1 MLGRW
6 QSADRLTEQRTL
18 ARGED
23 GEDGPVLTQDQERV
37 PFVPVERMRERTRL
51 ARDESD
57 TSYFFD
63 LLYMGEMLLKIVV
76 ADLVAAIDDDRD
88 HNRYALE
95 FRLARA
101 DGVGEWAD
109 VLDEVLT
116 GPPSQLLIP
125 AARETQRALTMNVGT
140 GGDSWQRRAVD
151 RLNDACRCLDD
162 QIASTASQKA
172 SFRQWGRSFA
182 WLRNRTRG
190 HGAPKAATL
199 SSVCPALADSLD
211 ALINGVPTF
220 RQDWVHLSQTLS
232 GKYRVSCFGGQRKPF
247 AYLSREAGHSFSD
260 GVYVAL
266 PTPRPV
272 ALFRTDADLS
282 DFFLPNGNFR
292 KQRFEAISYI
302 TDETRAEDGAEWA
315 MPIEARPLSETTAQP
330 DLDVLGQVFSNMPPK
345 REGYVSRPALE
356 GDLRAVLTDERNPVI
371 TLQGRG
377 GVGKTSLALQVL
389 HVLSNTQDF
398 FAIVWFSARD
408 IDLLQDGPK
417 VVRADILSTED
428 VAKEFAGLM
437 RPNEKLKT
445 PEALQYFTDCL
456 AGQAPDGPF
465 LFVFDNFETI
475 REQASLYEYVN
486 NAIRLPNK
494 VLITTRTRDFKA
506 DYPIGVSGMARDEYR
521 ALVVEAASSLGV
533 LDLVT
538 PAYED
543 QLFEESDGHPYITKV
558 LLGDAARENRKV
570 SLKSVVATKDA
581 LLDALFDR
589 SFASLS
595 LAAQRVFLTL
605 CSWRSYVP
613 RLGLEAVLLRP
624 GNERL
629 DVDGSIAELER
640 ASLVEVVEDPEGQTP
655 FVSVPLAAALFGKRK
670 LVTSPL
676 KVAIDADL
684 ELVRHFGPV
693 KAADV
698 ALGLSPRLDRL
709 TTAIAKR
716 QADNADVEQEL
727 AVLEYI
733 ASGYPL
739 AWLNLARL
747 QQEMGDSGSAVAS
760 VNRYLEAAPND
771 RHAWRTLISLYRR
784 VGQPL
789 GEMHARLQLAEL
801 PDSDFE
807 DLSSAAARLNG
818 LISRR
823 EISLDADERRLM
835 CQRLRRLM
843 ESRSKEADATD
854 LSRLAWLCMNLQ
866 DVEAASQWVDAGLA
880 LDVTNEH
887 CVSLHDRLAS
897 GSGA

>member
-1 MLGRW
+1 
-6 QSADRLTEQRTL
+6 
-18 ARGED
+18 
-23 GEDGPVLTQDQERV
+23 
-37 PFVPVERMRERTRL
+37 MRERTRL

-76 ADLVAAIDDDRD
+76 ADLVAAVDDDRD

-95 FRLARA
+95 CRLVRA
-101 DGVGEWAD
+101 DGIGEWA
-109 VLDEVLT
+109 EVLEEVLA
-116 GPPSQLLIP
+116 GPPSQLLNP
-125 AARETQRALTMNVGT
+125 AARETQRELSMNVGT
-140 GGDSWQRRAVD
+140 GNDSWQRRAVD
-151 RLNDACRCLDD
+151 RLNEACHYLDADIPMTTR
-162 QIASTASQKA
+162 QKT
-172 SFRQWGRSFA
+172 SFRQWGRRFA

-190 HGAPKAATL
+190 HGAPKAGTL
-199 SSVCPALADSLD
+199 SRVCPALADSLD
-211 ALINGVPTF
+211 SLIEGAPTF
-220 RQDWVHLSQTLS
+220 ARDWVHLSQTLS
-232 GKYRVSCFGGQRKPF
+232 GKYRVSCFGGSRETF
-247 AYLSREAGHSFSD
+247 SYLAREAGHSFHD
-260 GVYVAL
+260 GVYIAL
-266 PTPRPV
+266 PEPRPV
-272 ALFRTDADLS
+272 ALVRTDADLS
-282 DFFLPNGNFR
+282 DFFLPNGNYR

-302 TDETRAEDGAEWA
+302 TDETRGEDGAAWA
-315 MPIEARPLSETTAQP
+315 MPIEARPRSETTAQP
-330 DLDVLGQVFSNMPPK
+330 DLDVVGQVFSNMPPK
-345 REGYVSRPALE
+345 REGYVPRPVLE
-356 GDLRAVLTDERNPVI
+356 NDLRAVLIDERNPVI

-377 GVGKTSLALQVL
+377 GVGKTSLALEVL
-389 HVLSNTQDF
+389 HELSNTQEF
-398 FAIVWFSARD
+398 FAVVWFSARD

-437 RPNEKLKT
+437 RPKEKLNNAG
-445 PEALQYFTDCL
+445 ALQYFTDCL

-475 REQASLYEYVN
+475 REQVSLYEYFN

-506 DYPIGVSGMARDEYR
+506 DYPIGVAGMARDEYH
-521 ALVVEAASSLGV
+521 ALVRETASSLGV
-533 LDLVT
+533 LELVSE
-538 PAYED
+538 AYED
-543 QLFEESDGHPYITKV
+543 QLYEESDGHPYITKV
-558 LLGDAARENRKV
+558 LLGESARGNRKV

-589 SFASLS
+589 SFSSLS
-595 LAAQRVFLTL
+595 LAGQRVFLTL

-640 ASLVEVVEDPEGQTP
+640 ASLVEVVEDSEGQTP

-693 KAADV
+693 RAADV
-698 ALGLSPRLDRL
+698 ALGLAPRLDRL
-709 TTAIAKR
+709 TRAVAKR
-716 QADNADVEQEL
+716 QADGGDVDQEI

-733 ASGYPL
+733 ASGYAP

-747 QQEMGDSGSAVAS
+747 QQETGATQEALAS
-760 VNRYLEAAPND
+760 INRYLESAPQD
-771 RHAWRTLISLYRR
+771 GGAWRSLVALYRR
-784 VGQPL
+784 VGDPL

-801 PDSDFE
+801 LDSDFE

-843 ESRSKEADATD
+843 ESRSAEADATD

-866 DVEAASQWVDAGLA
+866 DVEAATAWVNAGLA
-880 LDVTNEH
+880 IDETNGH
-887 CVSLHDRLAS
+887 CASLHDRLVREAE
-897 GSGA
+897 A